1 MEDHTTEQEL
11 GAWCCPV
18 GVTLEPSESNMGVS
32 TFSEFFF
39 FSERA
44 SITEVERGDGG
55 FSGKQAGCSN
65 GTPLP
70 PISEPTVRPL
80 ARRVPGP

>member
-18 GVTLEPSESNMGVS
+18 GITLEPSESNTGVS

-44 SITEVERGDGG
+44 SVTEVERGEGG
-55 FSGKQAGCSN
+55 FSGK
-65 GTPLP
+65 
-70 PISEPTVRPL
+70 E
-80 ARRVPGP
+80 ARLQQ